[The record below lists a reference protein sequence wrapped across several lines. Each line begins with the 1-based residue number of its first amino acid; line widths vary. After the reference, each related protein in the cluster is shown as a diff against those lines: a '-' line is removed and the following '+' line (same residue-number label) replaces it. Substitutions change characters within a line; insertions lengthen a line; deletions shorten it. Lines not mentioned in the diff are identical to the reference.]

1 MAASSTARAIPRRP
15 RPPTPRRSQ
24 GPAPVPV
31 GPAAPRSPHPAR
43 PADRVRTLLPAVVRL
58 TWFIL
63 AVILALIGW
72 DLLLRDWLGLVGW
85 LVLGVGVGIAVA
97 VVGSLLHDAL
107 AGPHTRL

>member
-1 MAASSTARAIPRRP
+1 M
-15 RPPTPRRSQ
+15 
-24 GPAPVPV
+24 
-31 GPAAPRSPHPAR
+31 
-43 PADRVRTLLPAVVRL
+43 VRL

-85 LVLGVGVGIAVA
+85 VVLGVGVGIAVA